1 MSQYLNNIGKI
12 NMFFCD
18 NCNYQIASRKMM
30 EIHNHTFHGQD
41 EKYNRDICGYQVLNK
56 ISLARH
62 KKIVLEGIKYSCRQC
77 NHLATSKGNLAGH
90 KRAVHEG
97 VKYPCSQCNYQATS
111 KGHLARH
118 KRAVHEGI

>member
-1 MSQYLNNIGKI
+1 MNQYLNYIGKI

-56 ISLARH
+56 ISLARQ
-62 KKIVLEGIKYSCRQC
+62 EDC
-77 NHLATSKGNLAGH
+77 A
-90 KRAVHEG
+90 
-97 VKYPCSQCNYQATS
+97 
-111 KGHLARH
+111 
-118 KRAVHEGI
+118 